1 MSWRLNKFV
10 RSFIFSSVYIGI
22 KKTVISLVLIG
33 RSALHA
39 VLNFIICLWKR
50 FQLFFISFISFNLS
64 VNVKYDFSS

>member
-22 KKTVISLVLIG
+22 KKNVISWVLIG

-50 FQLFFISFISFNLS
+50 FQLFFISFNL
-64 VNVKYDFSS
+64 